1 MNLVLKNY
9 QSIGDIMM
17 LTACV
22 RDLKRWYPEI
32 NVLVDTS
39 CNALF
44 ENNPYLSNG
53 MPLGE
58 SVIDIRME
66 YPLIHKVGD
75 KDVHFLHGFIE
86 FLNEKMSLRV
96 KLTEFK
102 ADIHLSEKEKKERP
116 IEPPYWVMV
125 AGGKGDFTAK
135 HWWPEAW
142 QSVVDNAKNVR
153 FVTIGGKEHL
163 EHHNELK
170 NVINMQGKTSI
181 REALQLIYHSEGVI
195 SPVTFAMHAA
205 AAFNKPA
212 VVIAGGREH
221 WWWEK
226 YPGHVFA
233 HTIGALDCCR
243 GGGCWKSHCENKDED
258 GRQKCLKLI
267 DPVRVAHIIN
277 EIEGAKRK

>member
-1 MNLVLKNY
+1 MNLVLKNH

-39 CNALF
+39 CNILF
-44 ENNPYLSNG
+44 KGNPYLAGSF
-53 MPLGE
+53 PIGE
-58 SVIDIRME
+58 NVIDVQME

-75 KDVHFLHGFIE
+75 KDVHFLYGFIDY
-86 FLNEKMSLRV
+86 LNDKLSLRV

-102 ADIHLSEKEKKERP
+102 ADLHLSDADKADRKIKE
-116 IEPPYWVMV
+116 PYWVMV
-125 AGGKGDFTAK
+125 AGGKADFTAK
-135 HWWPEAW
+135 HWWKDAW
-142 QSVVDNAKNVR
+142 QTVVDKSKVK

-163 EHHNELK
+163 EHHCKLD
-170 NVINMQGKTSI
+170 NVIDMQGKTDVW
-181 REALQLIYHSEGVI
+181 EAIKLIYHSEGVI
-195 SPVTFAMHAA
+195 SPVTFAMHTAA
-205 AAFNKPA
+205 VFNKPA

-226 YPGHVFA
+226 YPGHTFV

-243 GGGCWKSHCENKDED
+243 GGGCWKSHCTNKNEK
-258 GRQKCLKLI
+258 GQQKCLAMI
-267 DPVRVAHIIN
+267 DPSKIAEIIN
-277 EIEGAKRK
+277 GI